1 MLGHCCGNCKCINR
15 RRHFVALRDVMKLG
29 QWWRHRTIRRMTSV
43 TAHEIFCYCPPL
55 YMQIISFAWLNA
67 KIEKITTEDE
77 WKYGFF
83 CTILYNVYKCVKF
96 VQLNALR
103 KMLSVKGMMRH
114 IGKLRGVG
122 RVANSLY
129 WKILPNKIPL
139 LSCEAAS
146 QTLHFSLYIYMHRSC
161 PCKY

>member
-1 MLGHCCGNCKCINR
+1 MYI
-15 RRHFVALRDVMKLG
+15 
-29 QWWRHRTIRRMTSV
+29 
-43 TAHEIFCYCPPL
+43 
-55 YMQIISFAWLNA
+55 
-67 KIEKITTEDE
+67 
-77 WKYGFF
+77 
-83 CTILYNVYKCVKF
+83 KCVKF
-96 VQLNALR
+96 GQLNALR

-129 WKILPNKIPL
+129 WKILPL

-146 QTLHFSLYIYMHRSC
+146 QTLHFSLYIYVHLSC